1 MFSKNMNLQINREV
15 ILNHITN
22 KILVG
27 FSVNEKKQITQ
38 AENEKQE
45 KENQMTNK

>member
-1 MFSKNMNLQINREV
+1 MFSENMNLQITRKV
-15 ILNHITN
+15 ILNHITK

-38 AENEKQE
+38 AENEK
-45 KENQMTNK
+45 

>member
-1 MFSKNMNLQINREV
+1 MFSKNMNLQITREV

-27 FSVNEKKQITQ
+27 FSLNEKKQISRKWEIRKRKPNDQ
-38 AENEKQE
+38 
-45 KENQMTNK
+45 